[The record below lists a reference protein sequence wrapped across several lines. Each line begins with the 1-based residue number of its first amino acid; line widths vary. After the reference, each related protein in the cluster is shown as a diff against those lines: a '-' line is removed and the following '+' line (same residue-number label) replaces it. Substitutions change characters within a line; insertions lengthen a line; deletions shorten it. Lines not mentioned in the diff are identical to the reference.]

1 MTKALGIVAIFFVIV
16 FGADQYIKQVFI
28 DGFTWHSEAISFYL
42 VYNTGV
48 AFSMFSSL
56 GEYLKYIQILLI
68 LALFVFLYMEKP
80 FFKNN
85 SVAIGIILGAG
96 CSNIY
101 DRFLHGG
108 VVDYIAWHY
117 KFEFAV
123 FNFADVMI
131 NFGVFLILLKLFLEW
146 RKSKKVKS

>member
-1 MTKALGIVAIFFVIV
+1 MRKTLLIFFISFMVVLII
-16 FGADQYIKQVFI
+16 DQAIKQVFLG
-28 DGFTWHSEAISFYL
+28 GFTWQSKIIDLYL
-42 VYNTGV
+42 VFNTGV

-56 GEYLKYIQILLI
+56 GESLKYIQIALIASLFLFLYLEKEFFKENI
-68 LALFVFLYMEKP
+68 LA
-80 FFKNN
+80 
-85 SVAIGIILGAG
+85 IGFIFGAG
-96 CSNIY
+96 SSNIL

-131 NFGVFLILLKLFLEW
+131 NFGVFLIILRAYLNYREK
-146 RKSKKVKS
+146 RYK